1 MYAVD
6 ALGAA
11 SRATF
16 GVVVSAYEGGVEDLG
31 ALVEEYAAEA
41 LAAGDTDTVMQV
53 GSIERYVAGW
63 HRIILCAGCKW
74 KHYIFLG
81 LAGAATLHSLSSLI
95 MAQTASVCPSITP
108 ASSVTIISKPV
119 FPD

>member
-16 GVVVSAYEGGVEDLG
+16 GVVVSSFEGGVEDLSD
-31 ALVEEYAAEA
+31 LVAEFAAEA

-53 GSIERYVAGW
+53 GNSEPGSRLVG
-63 HRIILCAGCKW
+63 
-74 KHYIFLG
+74 
-81 LAGAATLHSLSSLI
+81 
-95 MAQTASVCPSITP
+95 MA
-108 ASSVTIISKPV
+108 
-119 FPD
+119 

>member
-1 MYAVD
+1 MD

-31 ALVEEYAAEA
+31 GLVEAYAAEA

-53 GSIERYVAGW
+53 RQAMEDD
-63 HRIILCAGCKW
+63 IL
-74 KHYIFLG
+74 IDLG
-81 LAGAATLHSLSSLI
+81 LRCYLI
-95 MAQTASVCPSITP
+95 
-108 ASSVTIISKPV
+108 
-119 FPD
+119 F

>member
-1 MYAVD
+1 MD

-31 ALVEEYAAEA
+31 GLMEEYAAEA

-53 GSIERYVAGW
+53 GR
-63 HRIILCAGCKW
+63 R
-74 KHYIFLG
+74 
-81 LAGAATLHSLSSLI
+81 
-95 MAQTASVCPSITP
+95 
-108 ASSVTIISKPV
+108 
-119 FPD
+119 